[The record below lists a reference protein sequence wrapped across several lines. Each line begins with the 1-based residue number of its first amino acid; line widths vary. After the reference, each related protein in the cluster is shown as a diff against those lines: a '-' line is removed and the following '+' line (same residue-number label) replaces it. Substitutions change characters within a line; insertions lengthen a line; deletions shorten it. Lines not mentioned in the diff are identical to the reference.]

1 MRPDESAISGDE
13 VGTGQ
18 LDDLL
23 TPVRGAI
30 EEVAQDLGDAL
41 TKAGEAIRKL
51 RDIDLSELMKRSP
64 LGVLS
69 VAAALGLVA
78 GFCLWARRR

>member
-1 MRPDESAISGDE
+1 MRPDERAISGNDA
-13 VGTGQ
+13 GAGQ
-18 LDDLL
+18 LDDLS
-23 TPVRGAI
+23 TPVRGAV
-30 EEVAQDLGDAL
+30 EEAARDLSDAL
-41 TKAGEAIRKL
+41 TKADCAVRKL
-51 RDIDLSELMKRSP
+51 RDIDLSELMRRSP

>member
-1 MRPDESAISGDE
+1 MRPDERAISGNA
-13 VGTGQ
+13 GAGQ

-23 TPVRGAI
+23 TPVRGAV
-30 EEVAQDLGDAL
+30 EEAARDLRDAL
-41 TKAGEAIRKL
+41 TKADGAVRKL

-69 VAAALGLVA
+69 VGAALGLVA

>member
-1 MRPDESAISGDE
+1 MRSDESAISGND
-13 VGTGQ
+13 VGTGP

-23 TPVRGAI
+23 TPVRGAV
-30 EEVAQDLGDAL
+30 EEAPRDLRDAL
-41 TKAGEAIRKL
+41 TKAGGAVRKL
-51 RDIDLSELMKRSP
+51 RDVDLSELMKRSP

-69 VAAALGLVA
+69 VAAAVGLVA